1 MNKIPWLKPRARSLA
16 TNYLLGMQS
25 NGPDKSI
32 TISPFYFMNGSFFHF
47 SMIFWKTLM
56 KMDNNRDIWFLLFT
70 DFVSFINVRKSSKNR
85 NWSVVFLNIS
95 RCFGVVCE
103 LYECNFMS
111 SKFTWKSL
119 LLETTWLSVEL
130 SELSE
135 LLIHCILSN
144 LVKESVKKLL

>member
-95 RCFGVVCE
+95 RCFWVVCWVIWMQFYVIE
-103 LYECNFMS
+103 IYLKIVTFGNYLTIS
-111 SKFTWKSL
+111 RT
-119 LLETTWLSVEL
+119 
-130 SELSE
+130 
-135 LLIHCILSN
+135 
-144 LVKESVKKLL
+144 

>member
-1 MNKIPWLKPRARSLA
+1 MKKIPWLKPRARSLA

-32 TISPFYFMNGSFFHF
+32 TISRFYFMNGSFFHF

-56 KMDNNRDIWFLLFT
+56 KMDNNRGIWFLLFT

-95 RCFGVVCE
+95 RCFWVVCE

-111 SKFTWKSL
+111 SRFTWKSL
-119 LLETTWLSVEL
+119 LWETTWLSVEL

-135 LLIHCILSN
+135 LLSHCILSN